1 MRGLNFVLGWFRNA
15 GSCDSGVSM
24 NAAVDGDLPMSLTR
38 THVRSADR
46 LGFTLLIAALVHLAL
61 ILGVGFTYVKP
72 EEISQ
77 TLEITLAP
85 FKSDIK
91 PRDADFLAQENQQ
104 GSGTLEKKAVPKTTE
119 IAPFQDTKINK
130 VTPPPAAK
138 PVVKQDAPKTAVA
151 TKAQAPQKTVAKR
164 DEVKP
169 DEPKKA
175 APTFDS
181 TQLNSE
187 IASLEAE
194 LADEQQAYAK
204 RPKIH
209 RLSAASTMRDK
220 GAWYKE
226 DWRKKIERIG
236 NLNYPQ
242 EARRQQV
249 YGSLRMMVSINRDGS
264 LYEVLV
270 LESSGQPLLDQAAQ
284 RIVRLAAP
292 FAPFTGDLAD
302 IDRLEIIRTWKFARG
317 DKLSSN

>member
-1 MRGLNFVLGWFRNA
+1 
-15 GSCDSGVSM
+15 M
-24 NAAVDGDLPMSLTR
+24 NALVDDLPPELAR
-38 THVRSADR
+38 AGVRPADR
-46 LGFTLLIAALVHLAL
+46 LGFTLMIAALIHVAL

-72 EEISQ
+72 QEISK
-77 TLEITLAP
+77 TLEITLAT
-85 FKSDIK
+85 FKSEAPPK
-91 PRDADFLAQENQQ
+91 KADFLAQDNQQ
-104 GSGTLEKKAVPKTTE
+104 GSGTLDKKAIPKTTE
-119 IAPFQDTKINK
+119 LAPFQDTKINK

-138 PVVKQDAPKTAVA
+138 PVEKQVAPKTAVA
-151 TKAQAPQKTVAKR
+151 TTAQKTQKTVTKR
-164 DEVKP
+164 EEVKQ
-169 DEPKKA
+169 EPTVKA

-181 TQLNSE
+181 SQLTSE
-187 IASLEAE
+187 ISSLEAE
-194 LADEQQAYAK
+194 LSNEQQLYAK

-236 NLNYPQ
+236 NLNYPE
-242 EARRQQV
+242 EARRNQV
-249 YGSLRMMVSINRDGS
+249 YGNLRMLVSINRDGS
-264 LYEVLV
+264 LFEILV

-302 IDRLEIIRTWKFARG
+302 IDRLEIIRTWRFARG

>member
-1 MRGLNFVLGWFRNA
+1 VDVVNA
-15 GSCDSGVSM
+15 GLRDTGAAM
-24 NAAVDGDLPMSLTR
+24 NAAVDRDLPMALTR
-38 THVRSADR
+38 TAVRPADR
-46 LGFTLLIAALVHLAL
+46 LGFTLMIAALVHLAL
-61 ILGVGFTYVKP
+61 ILGVGFSYVKP
-72 EEISQ
+72 EQISQ

-85 FKSDIK
+85 FKSDK
-91 PRDADFLAQENQQ
+91 APKDADFLAQENQQ
-104 GSGTLEKKAVPKTTE
+104 GSGTLDKKAVPKTTE
-119 IAPFQDTKINK
+119 VAQFQDTQINK

-138 PVVKQDAPKTAVA
+138 PVVKQEAPKTAVA

-169 DEPKKA
+169 EEPKKA
-175 APTFDS
+175 APTIDS
-181 TQLNSE
+181 EQLNSE

-194 LADEQQAYAK
+194 LSTEQQAYAK

-236 NLNYPQ
+236 NLNYPE
-242 EARRQQV
+242 EARRQQI
-249 YGSLRMMVSINRDGS
+249 YGSLRMMVSINHDGS
-264 LYEVLV
+264 LHEVLI

-284 RIVRLAAP
+284 KIVRLAAP
-292 FAPFTGDLAD
+292 FAPFTGDLSEF
-302 IDRLEIIRTWKFARG
+302 DRLEIIRTWKFARG